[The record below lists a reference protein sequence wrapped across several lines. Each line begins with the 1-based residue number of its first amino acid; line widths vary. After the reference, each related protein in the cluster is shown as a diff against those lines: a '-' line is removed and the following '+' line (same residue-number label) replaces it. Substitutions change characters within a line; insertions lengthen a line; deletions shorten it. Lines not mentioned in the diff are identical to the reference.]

1 MPVLFQKSIPRGLF
15 LALLAILLSSCINV
29 ENFGAYWD
37 KGTID
42 TALAGDWKKIRVPGE
57 ELGSTPGPELLRFEK
72 AGTFYRFLSI
82 NPITK
87 DLRLD
92 VAEQRK
98 KDNDDRMRVR
108 TLKIG
113 TRSFMMEHQDNDKA
127 EGILQR
133 YEIHGDVMSEYAV
146 EGDAALELLSA
157 KYPNATN
164 IARARGEGRYIE
176 IHTFD
181 EEVFRALSD
190 MSDPEYWQ
198 LVCRY
203 RKVK

>member
-146 EGDAALELLSA
+146 EVMRRLSSSA
-157 KYPNATN
+157 PSIPTPR
-164 IARARGEGRYIE
+164 ISPGPEGRAA
-176 IHTFD
+176 TSKFTP
-181 EEVFRALSD
+181 ST
-190 MSDPEYWQ
+190 
-198 LVCRY
+198 
-203 RKVK
+203 RKCSEPSRTCPTRSTGSWCAATGK